1 MSICLRANDY
11 QALKSKIL
19 GAFLLQNL
27 RRWTMEK
34 TITITDEQDNLVV
47 SLKIDW
53 QDKTIEIINHNDYK
67 VIEDKQ

>member
-1 MSICLRANDY
+1 
-11 QALKSKIL
+11 
-19 GAFLLQNL
+19 
-27 RRWTMEK
+27 MEK

>member
-1 MSICLRANDY
+1 
-11 QALKSKIL
+11 
-19 GAFLLQNL
+19 
-27 RRWTMEK
+27 MEK
-34 TITITDEQDNLVV
+34 TITITDKQDNLVV